1 MNMSF
6 FRRINLV
13 FGIVLITLVISV
25 SAIGLIHTPYNPYDG
40 DLLTPFSAP
49 SAQHWFGT
57 DDFGR
62 DELSRLMVGGAVSLS
77 ISAISVMLAVAA
89 GTAIGVLA
97 GYAGGWWD
105 RLTLFLLE
113 TVMAFPSLLLALAI
127 MTVIGPSKIGLIL
140 ALGLS
145 FTPSVARLARGA
157 AMSIKHRDY
166 VVASRVMGNPHWWT
180 IVRHVLPNCVAPL
193 IVFSTAL
200 FGSSLLAGSA
210 LSFLG
215 LGVPP
220 PAASWG
226 GMLADSR
233 NSLDH
238 AIWLALAPGGAITVA
253 LLGINFL
260 GDAVRDWL
268 DPRMNGVRG

>member
-1 MNMSF
+1 MYIL
-6 FRRINLV
+6 RRLNLLI
-13 FGIVLITLVISV
+13 GISLIALVAIV
-25 SAIGLIHTPYNPYDG
+25 SLAGWLHPPYSPYDG
-40 DLLTPFSAP
+40 DLLAPFGAP

-77 ISAISVMLAVAA
+77 VSALSVLMAVVL
-89 GTAIGVLA
+89 GTVLGVLA
-97 GYAGGWWD
+97 GYIGGWWD
-105 RLTLFLLE
+105 RATLLVLE
-113 TVMAFPSLLLALAI
+113 TLMAFPGLLLALAI
-127 MTVIGPSKIGLIL
+127 MTVVGPSITGLVL

-145 FTPSVARLARGA
+145 FTPSVSRLVRGS

-166 VVASRVMGNPHWWT
+166 VVASRVMGNAHGWT

-193 IVFSTAL
+193 IVFSTSL
-200 FGSSLLAGSA
+200 FGSSLLAESA

-226 GMLADSR
+226 SMLADSR

-238 AIWLALAPGGAITVA
+238 AIWLALAPGGAITMA

-268 DPRMNGVRG
+268 DPRMRGVGQ